1 MQRVNTMISLEEI
14 RARYKRGD
22 HSRHISDQSAHDF
35 VQMIEHGVSIE
46 CVIEIMSGLKSTH
59 FDGDIPPHIRRQA
72 RIKLAA
78 NEIIRRS
85 ALFCTL
91 LGVKQIVLAGFNDV
105 KFDTLKAMKLW
116 LELKGYSR
124 LTRSQYR
131 DCYQAW
137 IGKDSVAKV
146 QKMPSGK
153 FLVQEFKIV

>member
-1 MQRVNTMISLEEI
+1 MICVKQI
-14 RARYKRGD
+14 ADGYRNKRE
-22 HSRHISDQSAHDF
+22 ISDEDARNF
-35 VQMIEHGVSIE
+35 VRMVEHGMSIDS
-46 CVIEIMSGLKSTH
+46 VIEIMAGKRCTYSNSDSSFSRRSWYIGKL
-59 FDGDIPPHIRRQA
+59 IRNEAVRQ
-72 RIKLAA
+72 
-78 NEIIRRS
+78 S
-85 ALFCTL
+85 ALFCAL

-137 IGKDSVAKV
+137 IRKDSVAKV